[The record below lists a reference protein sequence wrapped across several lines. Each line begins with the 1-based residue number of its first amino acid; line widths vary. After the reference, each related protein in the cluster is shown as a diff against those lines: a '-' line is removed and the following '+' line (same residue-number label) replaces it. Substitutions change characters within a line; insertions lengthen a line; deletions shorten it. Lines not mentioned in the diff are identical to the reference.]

1 MEGNVW
7 CGLHLYAKENVM
19 PTLHIRKPGEAP
31 TPSRSSRAVRE
42 LQQKYDDF
50 VRGIDASQIGDLEL
64 EPSDNVRSVKVRLR
78 RASSR
83 LGINLNI
90 WDVNGHV
97 YFQHVARRG
106 RPRKQA

>member
-1 MEGNVW
+1 
-7 CGLHLYAKENVM
+7 M
-19 PTLHIRKPGEAP
+19 PTLHVRKPGEAP
-31 TPSRSSRAVRE
+31 SPSRSSRAVRE

-50 VRGIDASQIGDLEL
+50 VRGIDSSEVGDLEL
-64 EPSDNVRSVKVRLR
+64 DTSDNVRSVKVRLR

-83 LGINLNI
+83 LGANLNI

-97 YFQHVARRG
+97 YFQHVTRRG